1 MTYLVSSKVVTTT
14 GEDFMIS
21 FPTVLLRLCVA
32 LLLGAVIGVER
43 QNHAQAAGL
52 RTNALVALGS
62 CLFMII
68 SAYGFEMFLNLPHIQ
83 VDPSRVASYVV
94 AGIGFLGAGTIF
106 RSQEGERVKGLTTA
120 AAIWVVSAIGLAC
133 GLGFLLEA
141 AVTTVLAVIILFFL
155 RFVEWF
161 FWRDQLSSVEHIHI
175 EATAATGEFIGEV
188 YNTCARTGV
197 TIEKLRVHT
206 EKEGAMIDLSC
217 VAQNMTIL
225 SRTIGALQAL
235 PGTQAVD
242 ASHKGVTHHSTATY

>member
-1 MTYLVSSKVVTTT
+1 
-14 GEDFMIS
+14 MIS
-21 FPTVLLRLCVA
+21 FPTILLRLCVA
-32 LLLGAVIGVER
+32 LLLGAFIGVER

-52 RTNALVALGS
+52 RTNALVALGT

-68 SAYGFEMFLNLPHIQ
+68 SAYGFETFLNIPHIQ

-94 AGIGFLGAGTIF
+94 AGIGFLGAGTIY

-120 AAIWVVSAIGLAC
+120 AAIWVVAAIGLAC
-133 GLGFLLEA
+133 GIGLLLEA
-141 AVTTVLAVIILFFL
+141 AVTTVLALIILFFL

-161 FWRDQLSSVEHIHI
+161 FWRGQQSSVQHIRI

-206 EKEGAMIDLSC
+206 EKEGAMIELSC
-217 VAQNMTIL
+217 LVQNTTTL
-225 SRTIGALQAL
+225 GRTIGELQTL
-235 PGTQAVD
+235 PGIQVVQAD
-242 ASHKGVTHHSTATY
+242 HQGSTHHGRATN